1 MKKKLIRNTIGIFA
15 FVCLMFFTACG
26 DNGDNG
32 NMVAPQYGGG
42 TITSS
47 SSMNEIE
54 KCLNGTSLYGDSYC
68 CSNFGYRCNTVSS
81 SSVMVLPSSSS
92 AKISSSSQ
100 VVFDY
105 LTTAKTMNFTL
116 TYYKQKSVNWDAS
129 SNSYT
134 DGDPRIS
141 FKIYFVQPNGDGS
154 VVSTGILVAQDDI
167 GEWAGAKEFVA
178 SVPALTDTIKVCPFV
193 IDQDVLVDDDKSSG
207 YCYLV
212 AHVGRMKDYIVEKQE
227 DYKSTDY
234 TLEWEWY
241 LE

>member
-1 MKKKLIRNTIGIFA
+1 MRNKLIQNAIGFFA
-15 FVCLMFFTACG
+15 FVCLAVFTACG
-26 DNGDNG
+26 NNDNGG
-32 NMVAPQYGGG
+32 NAVAPQYGGS

-47 SSMNEIE
+47 SAMSEVE
-54 KCLNGTSLYGDSYC
+54 RCLNGTSLYGDNYC
-68 CSNFGYRCNTVSS
+68 CSNFGFRCNALSS
-81 SSVMVLPSSSS
+81 SSVKTVS
-92 AKISSSSQ
+92 SSSSQ

-105 LTTAKTMNFTL
+105 LTTAKTMNFTF

-141 FKIYFVQPNGDGS
+141 FNIYFIQPDGHAS
-154 VVSTGILVAQDDI
+154 VVKTGLLLAQDDI
-167 GEWAGAKEFVA
+167 GNWAGAKEFVA
-178 SVPALTDTIKVCPFV
+178 SVPALTDTIQVCPSV

-207 YCYLV
+207 FCYLV
-212 AHVGRMKDYIVEKQE
+212 AHVGRMKDGDVVKQD
-227 DYKSTDY
+227 DYKSTHY

>member
-1 MKKKLIRNTIGIFA
+1 MKNKLIRITIGIIT
-15 FVCLMFFTACG
+15 FVCLMDFTACG
-26 DNGDNG
+26 DDG
-32 NMVAPQYGGG
+32 NSGNATAPQYGGG

-47 SSMNEIE
+47 SATNEIAS
-54 KCLNGTSLYGDSYC
+54 CLNGTNPLGDKYC
-68 CSNFGYRCNTVSS
+68 CTNFGYRCDVTSS
-81 SSVMVLPSSSS
+81 SSVKEVP
-92 AKISSSSQ
+92 SSSSQ

-105 LTTAKTMNFTL
+105 LTSAKTMNFTL

-141 FKIYFVQPNGDGS
+141 FNIYFIQPNGDGS
-154 VVSTGILVAQDDI
+154 VVSTGILVAFDDK
-167 GEWAGAKEFVA
+167 GDWAGAKEFMT
-178 SVPALTDTIKVCPFV
+178 SVPALTDTIKVCPSV

-212 AHVGRMKDYIVEKQE
+212 AHVGRMDDYTVKKQD